1 MKISVKL
8 FASFTKNVSDVVLAQ
23 HPEGIRAGIPI
34 EVELPDNSTLAD
46 LADVLALPREQIKV
60 TFVNGIARQL
70 DHRLDPG
77 DKIGI
82 FPPVGGG

>member
-8 FASFTKNVSDVVLAQ
+8 FASFTKTVSDVVLAQ

-46 LADVLALPREQIKV
+46 LADVLALPREQIKI
-60 TFVNGIARQL
+60 TLVNGRSRKL

-77 DKIGI
+77 DQVAI

>member
-1 MKISVKL
+1 MKVSVKL
-8 FASFTKNVSDVVLAQ
+8 FASFTKTVSDVVLAQ

-46 LADVLALPREQIKV
+46 LADVLALPREQIKI
-60 TFVNGIARQL
+60 TLVNGRSRKL

-77 DKIGI
+77 DQVAI

>member
-1 MKISVKL
+1 MKVSVKL
-8 FASFTKNVSDVVLAQ
+8 FASFTKTVSDVVLAQ

-34 EVELPDNSTLAD
+34 EVELPDGSTLAD

-60 TFVNGIARQL
+60 TFVNGRARKL

-77 DKIGI
+77 DQVGI